1 MIQTVQL
8 TKIYEQGDRPAL
20 SDVNL
25 QVNKGEFV
33 FLTGPS
39 GAGKSTLMKLMFVA
53 EKPSKGQILINGQN
67 VANLKPHQIPALRRQ
82 VGVVFQDFKLI
93 PTRTVHENI
102 AYALH
107 VVGLPEKEIRRKVYK
122 LLKGVGLFH
131 KAHVLPPK
139 LSGGEQ
145 QRVSIARALVNDP
158 VLLLA
163 DEPTGNLDAEITG
176 EIMALL
182 EEANARGTTVV
193 VATHDINLLHNYGKR
208 TIVLKNGV
216 IQDDSF
222 DMSEQTQ
229 IVRREDLESS
239 QFRSVDHDSYL
250 DF

>member
-1 MIQTVQL
+1 MIQTVNV
-8 TKIYEQGDRPAL
+8 TKVYEQGDRPAL

-25 QVNKGEFV
+25 EIEQGEFV
-33 FLTGPS
+33 MLTGPS
-39 GAGKSTLMKLMFVA
+39 GAGKSTLLKLLFVA
-53 EKPSKGQILINGQN
+53 EKPTRGQILLNGRN
-67 VANLKPHQIPALRRQ
+67 IATLKRTQIPYLRRQ
-82 VGVVFQDFKLI
+82 VGVIFQDFKLI
-93 PTRTVHENI
+93 PTRTVHENV

-122 LLKGVGLFH
+122 LLKSVGLFH

-182 EEANARGTTVV
+182 EEANARGTTVL
-193 VATHDINLLHNYGKR
+193 VATHDQKVLQNYGKR

-216 IQDDSF
+216 VQEDSADF
-222 DMSEQTQ
+222 IEQTQ
-229 IVRREDLESS
+229 ILSRDGLEIPPP
-239 QFRSVDHDSYL
+239 QPPPPPRTAY
-250 DF
+250 